1 MGQAIRCN
9 RSCLGSCRSDC
20 PLPMQSL
27 WGVFACLWRKG
38 NIPVAILMAWLSL
51 PALPF
56 CHSRS
61 MVAGVVPFSILGF
74 PTSGANWEMLK
85 AGVQQWSWTPFGGL
99 SIGMVSLEFAAGWMV
114 SSVVLGSLCYGL
126 VQLGWRMGQFLHSR
140 KKSGKL

>member
-1 MGQAIRCN
+1 
-9 RSCLGSCRSDC
+9 
-20 PLPMQSL
+20 
-27 WGVFACLWRKG
+27 
-38 NIPVAILMAWLSL
+38 MAWLSPPGFTFFAI
-51 PALPF
+51 PAQWWLGWF
-56 CHSRS
+56 L
-61 MVAGVVPFSILGF
+61 FSILGF

>member
-1 MGQAIRCN
+1 MEQAV
-9 RSCLGSCRSDC
+9 RSDGRRLGAAAAIA

-38 NIPVAILMAWLSL
+38 NIPVAILMAWLSP

-61 MVAGVVPFSILGF
+61 MVAGVVSFSVLGL

-85 AGVQQWSWTPFGGL
+85 AGVQQWSWEPFGGL
-99 SIGMVSLEFAAGWMV
+99 SIGMVSLEFAAGWIV
-114 SSVVLGSLCYGL
+114 SSVVLGGLCYGL
-126 VQLGWRMGQFLHSR
+126 VQLGWRIGHFLHSR
-140 KKSGKL
+140 RTSGEA